1 MQQTV
6 DEIKW
11 SLVKYSEYSLSTMSI
26 DSNVTDDT
34 LSRQDTAM
42 AFHSSMRQVFILLQL
57 EIHFSVYYCKKFL
70 FEIYFSLTSL
80 RINSVDWWILAI
92 HSRVYLPHHWLE
104 LATGT
109 ILQDVKQLQVIIC
122 WCYYFSSCNLV

>member
-42 AFHSSMRQVFILLQL
+42 AFHSSMRQVFIFSQL
-57 EIHFSVYYCKKFL
+57 TIHFSVYYCKKFL
-70 FEIYFSLTSL
+70 FEIHFSLTSL
-80 RINSVDWWILAI
+80 RINSGDW
-92 HSRVYLPHHWLE
+92 
-104 LATGT
+104 
-109 ILQDVKQLQVIIC
+109 
-122 WCYYFSSCNLV
+122 

>member
-42 AFHSSMRQVFILLQL
+42 AFHSSMRQVFTLLQL
-57 EIHFSVYYCKKFL
+57 EIHFSVYYCKKFFYSTYWHIL
-70 FEIYFSLTSL
+70 FEIHFSLTSL
-80 RINSVDWWILAI
+80 RINSVDW
-92 HSRVYLPHHWLE
+92 
-104 LATGT
+104 
-109 ILQDVKQLQVIIC
+109 
-122 WCYYFSSCNLV
+122 

>member
-42 AFHSSMRQVFILLQL
+42 AFHSSMRQVFTLLQL
-57 EIHFSVYYCKKFL
+57 EIHFSVYYCKKFFL
-70 FEIYFSLTSL
+70 LYLLAYF
-80 RINSVDWWILAI
+80 I
-92 HSRVYLPHHWLE
+92 
-104 LATGT
+104 
-109 ILQDVKQLQVIIC
+109 
-122 WCYYFSSCNLV
+122 